1 MKTKKILTLACAL
14 ALLIPGMTVGEP
26 NVSNDNLVLLPVPKD
41 PTISF
46 RIWFKVGSQNDPKGK
61 EGLAEL
67 VASMLTEAAT
77 TKNSYEQIL
86 EKLYPLAAGYSNTM
100 EAEMTV
106 ISGRTH
112 KDNLR
117 EYYPLLIDAI
127 LAPAFKQEDLDRLK
141 SQAMNYL
148 ENTLRYSSDEEL
160 GKAVLYNDVFAGTPY
175 GHITTGTIEAVK
187 SITLDDVKEFYKKHY
202 TRDNLVIGLGGGYEP
217 ALVEQLKLDLNKL
230 PAGMVA
236 EVPRPQPKPA
246 DGFHVTIVEK
256 DAPATAFSMGYP
268 MNILRGTKDWYALA
282 VANSWLGEHR
292 NSSSHLYQVIRE
304 ERGLNYGDYSYIEHY
319 PGGGQRQLPPQNVG
333 RRVQL
338 FEIWIRPVPNETR
351 HFSLRAAL
359 REYKMLVENGMSQ
372 GDFDLTRNFLK
383 KYVLNYAQTTMERLG
398 YALDDKYYGIKGSH
412 LEMFR
417 EMMDKLT
424 VKEVNEAIK
433 RYWQYGA
440 MNIAVITKDAE
451 SFRKA
456 LVEDALS
463 PMTYATPKSDHV
475 MKEDVEIVK
484 FPVKVKSENIRIIPV
499 TDLLVK

>member
-1 MKTKKILTLACAL
+1 MKTKKILALACAL
-14 ALLIPGMTVGEP
+14 ALLIPGMILGEP
-26 NVSNDNLVLLPVPKD
+26 NVSNENLVLLPVPKD

-141 SQAMNYL
+141 SQALNYL

-217 ALVEQLKLDLNKL
+217 ALVDQLKLDLNKL

-236 EVPRPQPKPA
+236 EVPRPQPKA
-246 DGFHVTIVEK
+246 TDGFHVTIVEK
-256 DAPATAFSMGYP
+256 DAPATAISMGYP

-359 REYKMLVENGMSQ
+359 REYKMLVENGMTQ

-433 RYWQYGA
+433 RHWQYGA

-456 LVEDALS
+456 LVEDAPS
-463 PMTYATPKSDHV
+463 PITYATPKSDHV

-484 FPVKVKSENIRIIPV
+484 FPVKVKPENIRIIPV